1 MKHSS
6 AFQATQQQQN
16 NIEGF
21 DAAQQPTAHAAEVDV
36 ADAVVDAA
44 NVGAADPA
52 AAAAPRPNR
61 RPQTE
66 NRRQPQQQLF
76 LPELVDKFA
85 SFLNYIQ
92 K

>member
-16 NIEGF
+16 NIERF

-36 ADAVVDAA
+36 ADAVVDA

-52 AAAAPRPNR
+52 AAAPRP
-61 RPQTE
+61 